1 MKHIVSVSEK
11 FLIIS
16 SEIVSLTSAVRNRRL
31 AEFKLRQP
39 NANSQ

>member
-16 SEIVSLTSAVRNRRL
+16 SEIVFLTLAVGSRRL
-31 AEFKLRQP
+31 ALLKLRQP
-39 NANSQ
+39 NAKG

>member
-16 SEIVSLTSAVRNRRL
+16 SEIVSLTLAVGSRRL
-31 AEFKLRQP
+31 AEFILRQP
-39 NANSQ
+39 NAKG

>member
-16 SEIVSLTSAVRNRRL
+16 SEIVSLTLVFSNRRL
-31 AEFKLRQP
+31 AEFILRQP
-39 NANSQ
+39 NAKG

>member
-16 SEIVSLTSAVRNRRL
+16 SEIVFLTSVFSSRL
-31 AEFKLRQP
+31 LANFKLRQL
-39 NANSQ
+39 NAKG

>member
-16 SEIVSLTSAVRNRRL
+16 LWIFFLTLAVGNRLL
-31 AEFKLRQP
+31 ANFKLRQP
-39 NANSQ
+39 NAKG